1 MKSTRIPRVLIM
13 ISMCLAMLLPV
24 QAYAASNQL
33 VYGSNGTITRAEWI
47 HDLVVTFNMTVD
59 EGLKP
64 DDYYDDIKGTTYYD
78 DIITAMYFGVIDL
91 DAGEKFEPD
100 AKVTREFAAHTLS
113 YCLGYQPDE
122 DMEYTMSDQSELE
135 YPADDQIAVDK
146 GWFALTGGKFQPK
159 SQITTAQI
167 RKMLQDAAKIVA
179 DSEVDENHNNVY
191 EFADGVVEVP
201 ETSSFEFGENNQIIL
216 YDTSIAIK
224 KNTVFAVYSNG
235 IAYTYKATKVDKQE
249 DCLVIDT
256 QVVSYDDAV
265 DSVDAEG
272 IIEADLQDFVAA
284 DGVDCE
290 IEYEDTSTQASRIH
304 GSKKI
309 KDIKLS
315 KQIGS
320 GKVSCNITNIVVEY
334 RLENGNYRFAV
345 KGKMDTDCTFSGK
358 KELSL
363 PFGYLNIAG
372 VGKIEVKMIYSAK
385 GSATVG
391 FTTNVTTGIEQ
402 TNGSPVRSLDNYT
415 SPSWKFSA
423 KAELKAACNIN
434 FTIEIPMIA
443 KGYVYGEAGIKSTPD
458 MEIYTDGKDP
468 KVCIDLPAYLF
479 AETGYSLTVGGQTL
493 ASATFP
499 IYNEKNSP
507 IKVCYHIEDG
517 NCVDVCKRAGTS
529 KRVGRRGYYTSPS
542 ITSGSGTY
550 GGECFVAP
558 YAEYKTFEYSLDDD
572 GNATITKYAGNVKAL
587 TIPDELDG
595 HPVVAIANDVFKGN
609 TALQSVVI
617 PDAVTSIGAGA
628 FRECSNLSMVHL
640 PDKLLT
646 MEANTFYHCNEIRS
660 IYIPGK
666 LKECTANDYA
676 DEGGPFAKCDNLK
689 QIIFDKE
696 LKQIPSHLLCKCTG
710 IEEVSIPENIT
721 GIGWMA
727 FGKCPNLKK
736 VSMSDDV
743 TLISACAFANCS
755 ELTTLKLSKGLT
767 VLGDSAFAR
776 CVKLTEVRIPKSI
789 KTIQY
794 DYGFREH
801 IGPFGYCSSLRTI
814 YFQEG
819 ITEIPDNLF
828 AECTGLIEISI
839 PETVK
844 DIGTNA
850 FKNCSNLKKV
860 QLLDGLINIKDNAF
874 NTTALEEIVIPDTVA
889 SIGGLAFYNCKSMT
903 SLKLSS
909 NIRFL
914 GENAFGKDILLNNV
928 KIPKSLNECQLSF
941 SQEGPFAN
949 CSNLSDIEF
958 EQEIT
963 KIPKGLFGSCTGLTQ
978 ITIPDT
984 VVSIDQEAFA
994 RCVNLQNITFDNNLK
1009 SIGNGA
1015 FGRCNSLTQIV
1026 IPDAVQTIGITTF
1039 SNCEKLKE
1047 VKMPKACTYVPEAMF
1062 QNCTALN
1069 NITFSNNTIEIS
1081 QNAFDSCTALV
1092 QINLPNKVQ
1101 IIRHDA
1107 FINCKNLK
1115 TLRLAESLKT
1125 IERQAFYGCEA
1136 LSEMTILEELTLI
1149 GENAFSNCKSLQTLK
1164 LPDSL
1169 ETLEAYAFSNCDKL
1183 ASVSLGA
1190 GIKTIPD
1197 YCFYADP
1204 EVKKIILPQQVTAI
1218 GKYAFG
1224 NCTKL
1229 TDITINRNVSTI
1241 DSTAFSYPDRL
1252 TIHGVTGTYPETFA
1266 KANDIK
1272 FVALDS
1278 STTDIKIS
1286 KETCEIGRGKT
1297 MRLTATVVP
1306 EDSPEELTWTSSD
1319 EDIVTVNNGVIKGVM
1334 VGTANILVMSGSVV
1348 KECVVKVYE
1357 PVSWVDLNM
1366 TSEELSIGDTLQLE
1380 AYVRPDTATYKDVTW
1395 SSDNESVATVGKN
1408 GLVTAKA
1415 YGTAKIMVTTK
1426 DQNCTRICTVT
1437 VKPIAVT
1444 GVELNTKK
1452 ATIGIGETCQLTA
1465 RILPENATNKN
1476 VTWTTNNPKVAT
1488 VENGVVTGVAN
1499 GTAVIIVKT
1508 EDAAKTAS
1516 CTVTVKGESVVVTAI
1531 TINKTSLELESDD
1544 TYQLTATITP
1554 QEAASK
1560 KLTWSSSDEEVA
1572 TVKDGKITAKKAG
1585 TAIIT
1590 VSAENGTVKASC
1602 QVKVSGRRVTGVQ
1615 LSKKTMR
1622 LDVGNCGLLE
1632 AAVLPENAENQEV
1645 TWGSSDEDIATIDE
1659 KTGIVMGVAAGEAD
1673 ITVTTKEGN
1682 YTATCSVKVSEVE
1695 DPDDII
1701 PVTEIKIPS
1710 DSELLPEDNKIEAG
1724 NQFAMPISVE
1734 PEDATNT
1741 DIIWISNNKECAEID
1756 ENGIVTAKKAGE
1768 VTITAVSVNGGK
1780 QAEYTFTVTG
1790 AILTAIE
1797 LDQTQLYLQPGE
1809 ERQIS
1814 ATTIPEGATAQFEW
1828 SSSDDSVAMVDE
1840 DGVVTAISTGKATIT
1855 VVDKKYRDVK
1865 AMCVVTV
1872 QEKSAEKPGSDQAQQ
1887 PSPGGTTSTPDAT
1900 PTPQQP
1906 TPQPSTGQPSSPSPA
1921 TTSAVNVNSISL
1933 AKVSGLKVKAK
1944 GLRKITISWDGVSN
1958 ARNYQVQISMKKNF
1972 KKGSKVRIS
1981 PKTKFTWKKLKKG
1994 KTYYVRVRA
2003 CANDRYGAWSK
2014 AKKVKVK

>member
-122 DMEYTMSDQSELE
+122 DMEYTMNDQSELE

-272 IIEADLQDFVAA
+272 IIEADLQEFVAA

-304 GSKKI
+304 GSKKV

-363 PFGYLNIAG
+363 PFGYLNVAG

-402 TNGSPVRSLDNYT
+402 TNGSPVRSLDSYT

-458 MEIYTDGKDP
+458 MEVYTDGKDP

-550 GGECFVAP
+550 GGECFIAP

-617 PDAVTSIGAGA
+617 PDTVTKIGAGCFLNCGKLMFVILPKNLVKLGEGAFESTAITSIEIPRKLEEGNVSYGEIYGNSNGPFCKCEQLKTVKFEDGTTEIAQYLFAGCTGLESIEIPDTVTIIERKAFFKCKNLKTVNISNVTTRICENAFNNCEGLTDIIIPDSVTNIGAGA
-628 FRECSNLSMVHL
+628 FFECENLADV
-640 PDKLLT
+640 KL
-646 MEANTFYHCNEIRS
+646 S
-660 IYIPGK
+660 
-666 LKECTANDYA
+666 
-676 DEGGPFAKCDNLK
+676 
-689 QIIFDKE
+689 KE
-696 LKQIPSHLLCKCTG
+696 LKTLGEAAFESTAITSIEIPRKLEEGNVSYGEIYGNSNGPFCKC
-710 IEEVSIPENIT
+710 EQ
-721 GIGWMA
+721 
-727 FGKCPNLKK
+727 LKTVKFEDGTTK
-736 VSMSDDV
+736 V
-743 TLISACAFANCS
+743 A
-755 ELTTLKLSKGLT
+755 
-767 VLGDSAFAR
+767 
-776 CVKLTEVRIPKSI
+776 
-789 KTIQY
+789 QY
-794 DYGFREH
+794 
-801 IGPFGYCSSLRTI
+801 
-814 YFQEG
+814 
-819 ITEIPDNLF
+819 LF
-828 AECTGLIEISI
+828 AGCTGLES
-839 PETVK
+839 
-844 DIGTNA
+844 
-850 FKNCSNLKKV
+850 
-860 QLLDGLINIKDNAF
+860 
-874 NTTALEEIVIPDTVA
+874 IVIPDTV
-889 SIGGLAFYNCKSMT
+889 T
-903 SLKLSS
+903 
-909 NIRFL
+909 
-914 GENAFGKDILLNNV
+914 
-928 KIPKSLNECQLSF
+928 
-941 SQEGPFAN
+941 
-949 CSNLSDIEF
+949 
-958 EQEIT
+958 
-963 KIPKGLFGSCTGLTQ
+963 
-978 ITIPDT
+978 
-984 VVSIDQEAFA
+984 
-994 RCVNLQNITFDNNLK
+994 
-1009 SIGNGA
+1009 
-1015 FGRCNSLTQIV
+1015 
-1026 IPDAVQTIGITTF
+1026 
-1039 SNCEKLKE
+1039 
-1047 VKMPKACTYVPEAMF
+1047 
-1062 QNCTALN
+1062 
-1069 NITFSNNTIEIS
+1069 TIE
-1081 QNAFDSCTALV
+1081 Q
-1092 QINLPNKVQ
+1092 K
-1101 IIRHDA
+1101 
-1107 FINCKNLK
+1107 
-1115 TLRLAESLKT
+1115 
-1125 IERQAFYGCEA
+1125 AFYGCSLLKRVQIPVSCTSIGQSAFKNCKELMEITIPGA
-1136 LSEMTILEELTLI
+1136 IQNVEHDTFNGCSSLKSVRLSNATVNIRERAFENCIELEEISWSDILETISDEAFSGCIGLTKISFPVGLRTIGRKAFSHCENLENLTMNEGVVSI
-1149 GENAFSNCKSLQTLK
+1149 GEKAFEYCKLLVEVAIPNSI
-1164 LPDSL
+1164 
-1169 ETLEAYAFSNCDKL
+1169 ETIGSQGFIYCDKL

-1241 DSTAFSYPDRL
+1241 DGTAFSYPDRL

-1266 KANDIK
+1266 KANDIT

-1319 EDIVTVNNGVIKGVM
+1319 EDIVTVDNGVIKGVK

-1357 PVSWVDLNM
+1357 PVSRVDLNM
-1366 TSEELSIGDTLQLE
+1366 TSKELSIGDTLQLE

-1531 TINKTSLELESDD
+1531 TLDKTSLELESDD

-1554 QEAASK
+1554 EEAANK

-1585 TAIIT
+1585 TATIT

-1645 TWGSSDEDIATIDE
+1645 TWSSSDEDIATIDE

-1682 YTATCSVKVSEVE
+1682 YTATCSVTVSEVE

-1780 QAEYTFTVTG
+1780 QAEYTFTITG

-1797 LDQTQLYLQPGE
+1797 LDRTQLYLQPGE
-1809 ERQIS
+1809 EQQIS
-1814 ATTIPEGATAQFEW
+1814 ATALPEGATAQFEW
-1828 SSSDDSVAMVDE
+1828 SSSDDGVAMVDE

-1944 GLRKITISWDGVSN
+1944 GSRKITISWAGVSN

-1981 PKTKFTWKKLKKG
+1981 PKTKFIWKKLKKG

-2003 CANDRYGAWSK
+2003 CANGRYGAWSK

>member
-1 MKSTRIPRVLIM
+1 MKNRRLSRSLIM
-13 ISMCLAMLLPV
+13 IIMCFVILLPI
-24 QAYAASNQL
+24 QSHAASNQL

-47 HDLVVTFNMTVD
+47 HDLVVAFNMTVE

-64 DDYYDDIKGTTYYD
+64 DDYYDDIKGTTYYN

-100 AKVTREFAAHTLS
+100 GKVTREFAAHTLS
-113 YCLGYQPDE
+113 YCLGYQSDDE
-122 DMEYTMSDQSELE
+122 MQYTMSDRSELA

-146 GWFALTGGKFQPK
+146 GWLVLIGGEFQPK
-159 SQITTAQI
+159 TKITSTEI
-167 RKMLQDAAKIVA
+167 KKMLQDAANIIKTSNI
-179 DSEVDENHNNVY
+179 DENHDNVY

-201 ETSSFEFGENNQIIL
+201 ETSSFEFGANGQIIL
-216 YDTSIAIK
+216 YDTSVAIK

-235 IAYTYKATKVDKQE
+235 IAYTYKAIKVDEQE

-256 QVVSYDDAV
+256 QVVAYEDAV
-265 DSVDAEG
+265 ESVDAEG
-272 IIEADLQDFVAA
+272 VIEADLADFVAA

-290 IEYEDTSTQASRIH
+290 IEYENTSTRASRIH

-309 KDIKLS
+309 KEMKLS

-320 GKVSCNITNIVVEY
+320 GKISCIINNIVVEY
-334 RLENGNYRFAV
+334 RIENGNYRFAV

-358 KELSL
+358 KELAL
-363 PFGYLNIAG
+363 PLGVLNIAG
-372 VGKIEVKMIYSAK
+372 IGKVELKMIYSAK

-391 FTTNVTTGIEQ
+391 FTTNVITGIEQ
-402 TNGSPVRSLDNYT
+402 TNGSPIRSLDNYT

-458 MEIYTDGKDP
+458 VEIYTDGNAP

-479 AETGYSLTVGGQTL
+479 AETGYSLSVGGTTI
-493 ASATFP
+493 ASNTIP

-507 IKVCYHIEDG
+507 IKICYHIEDG
-517 NCVDVCKRAGTS
+517 NCVDACKRAGTS
-529 KRVGRRGYYTSPS
+529 KRVGRRGYYTSPG

-558 YAEYKTFEYSLDDD
+558 YAEFKTFEYSLDDD

-595 HPVVAIANDVFKGN
+595 HPVVAIAKEVFKGN

-617 PDAVTSIGAGA
+617 PDEVTSIGAGA

-689 QIIFDKE
+689 QVIFDKE

-710 IEEVSIPENIT
+710 IEEVTIPEGII

-727 FGKCPNLKK
+727 FAKCSNLKK
-736 VSMSDDV
+736 VDISDDV
-743 TLISACAFANCS
+743 TSIGACAFANCS
-755 ELTTLKLSKGLT
+755 ELTTLKLSNALT

-776 CVKLTEVRIPKSI
+776 CVKLTEVQIPKSI

-801 IGPFGYCSSLRTI
+801 IGPFGYCSSLQTI

-860 QLLDGLINIKDNAF
+860 QLLEGLINIKDNAF

-889 SIGGLAFYNCKSMT
+889 SIGGSAFYNCESMT

-909 NIRFL
+909 NVRFL

-949 CSNLSDIEF
+949 CSNLSDVEF

-984 VVSIDQEAFA
+984 VISIDQEAFA

-1026 IPDAVQTIGITTF
+1026 IPDAVQTIGTTTF

-1047 VKMPKACTYVPEAMF
+1047 VKMPKACTYVSEAMF
-1062 QNCTALN
+1062 QNCTSLN
-1069 NITFSNNTIEIS
+1069 NITFSDNTTEIS

-1092 QINLPNKVQ
+1092 QIKLPDKVQ

-1149 GENAFSNCKSLQTLK
+1149 GKSAFSNCKSLQTLE

-1169 ETLEAYAFSNCDKL
+1169 EILEAYAFSNCDKL

-1204 EVKKIILPQQVTAI
+1204 ALEKIVLPQQVTSI
-1218 GKYAFG
+1218 GKYSFG

-1252 TIHGVTGTYPETFA
+1252 TIHGITGTYPETFA
-1266 KANDIK
+1266 KVNDIT
-1272 FVALDS
+1272 FVALDTT
-1278 STTDIKIS
+1278 TTDIKIS
-1286 KETCEIGRGKT
+1286 KEMCEIGRGKSL
-1297 MRLTATVVP
+1297 RLTATVLP

-1319 EDIVTVNNGVIKGVM
+1319 EDIVTVDNGVIKGIK

-1348 KECVVKVYE
+1348 KECVVTVYE
-1357 PVSWVDLNM
+1357 PVSRVDLNM
-1366 TSEELSIGDTLQLE
+1366 TSKELSLGDTLQLE
-1380 AYVRPDTATYKDVTW
+1380 AYIRPDTATYKDVTW
-1395 SSDNESVATVGKN
+1395 SSDNTSVATVDKN
-1408 GLVTAKA
+1408 GLVIAKA
-1415 YGTAKIMVTTK
+1415 YGTAKITVTTK
-1426 DQNCTRICTVT
+1426 DQNCTRTCTIT
-1437 VKPIAVT
+1437 VKPITVT
-1444 GVELNTKK
+1444 GVELNTKA
-1452 ATIGIGETCQLTA
+1452 ATIRVDETCQLIA
-1465 RILPENATNKN
+1465 KVLPENATNKA
-1476 VTWTTNNPKVAT
+1476 VTWTSSNPKVAT
-1488 VENGVVTGVAN
+1488 VEDGVVTGVSN
-1499 GTAVIIVKT
+1499 GIASIIVKT
-1508 EDAAKTAS
+1508 EDAAKTTS
-1516 CTVTVKGESVVVTAI
+1516 CIVTVKGESVAVTAI
-1531 TINKTSLELESDD
+1531 KLDKTFLELNTDD
-1544 TYQLTATITP
+1544 IYQLTVTITPEDASDKNVVWTSDNEEVAKVENGKVVAIKVGTATITASVEGTEFKATCKITVKNNFQDNGN
-1554 QEAASK
+1554 QEAGGDNKNENNTPPSASNTPSGDNK
-1560 KLTWSSSDEEVA
+1560 QDNTLPSDNNKPSKDNSTNA
-1572 TVKDGKITAKKAG
+1572 GTNTTTANKQNTVKRPKAQVAKISGVTVRTSTDGTAKVIKLPSGKKKITIPTVVKIDDVKYMIVSVGKKAFKGMKKNAVISINTKQPVNIEKNAFKGINSRKVVIKVNKKMKNSNLKRFKKILKKAG
-1585 TAIIT
+1585 FK
-1590 VSAENGTVKASC
+1590 G
-1602 QVKVSGRRVTGVQ
+1602 
-1615 LSKKTMR
+1615 
-1622 LDVGNCGLLE
+1622 
-1632 AAVLPENAENQEV
+1632 
-1645 TWGSSDEDIATIDE
+1645 
-1659 KTGIVMGVAAGEAD
+1659 
-1673 ITVTTKEGN
+1673 
-1682 YTATCSVKVSEVE
+1682 
-1695 DPDDII
+1695 
-1701 PVTEIKIPS
+1701 
-1710 DSELLPEDNKIEAG
+1710 
-1724 NQFAMPISVE
+1724 
-1734 PEDATNT
+1734 
-1741 DIIWISNNKECAEID
+1741 
-1756 ENGIVTAKKAGE
+1756 
-1768 VTITAVSVNGGK
+1768 
-1780 QAEYTFTVTG
+1780 
-1790 AILTAIE
+1790 
-1797 LDQTQLYLQPGE
+1797 
-1809 ERQIS
+1809 
-1814 ATTIPEGATAQFEW
+1814 
-1828 SSSDDSVAMVDE
+1828 
-1840 DGVVTAISTGKATIT
+1840 
-1855 VVDKKYRDVK
+1855 
-1865 AMCVVTV
+1865 
-1872 QEKSAEKPGSDQAQQ
+1872 
-1887 PSPGGTTSTPDAT
+1887 
-1900 PTPQQP
+1900 
-1906 TPQPSTGQPSSPSPA
+1906 
-1921 TTSAVNVNSISL
+1921 
-1933 AKVSGLKVKAK
+1933 KVK
-1944 GLRKITISWDGVSN
+1944 
-1958 ARNYQVQISMKKNF
+1958 
-1972 KKGSKVRIS
+1972 KV
-1981 PKTKFTWKKLKKG
+1981 LK
-1994 KTYYVRVRA
+1994 
-2003 CANDRYGAWSK
+2003 
-2014 AKKVKVK
+2014 

>member
-122 DMEYTMSDQSELE
+122 DMEYTMNDQSELE

-272 IIEADLQDFVAA
+272 IIEADLQEFVAA

-304 GSKKI
+304 GSKKV

-363 PFGYLNIAG
+363 PFGYLNVAG

-458 MEIYTDGKDP
+458 MEVYTDGKDP

-617 PDAVTSIGAGA
+617 PDAVTSIGAYA
-628 FRECSNLSMVHL
+628 FLNCSNLQDVILPSNSKYTTISEGVFKNATKLNGVAISDYVTSINTQAFYGSGLQSVHL
-640 PDKLLT
+640 SEKITQIGSEAFYGCRKLSDVVLPKYL
-646 MEANTFYHCNEIRS
+646 EKFGDGCFGDCDALVSIEIPK
-660 IYIPGK
+660 YITGCSDDLYPNS
-666 LKECTANDYA
+666 T
-676 DEGGPFAKCDNLK
+676 GGYGYQSPLGMFCGCDNLK
-689 QIIFDKE
+689 NVTFAKGTTKIAMDLFNSCTGLEIIELPDTITEVQSKAFYDCVNLKEIHFPKTVTKIGVLAFAGCNSLEKVDIPDAVTTIDCASFAWCEKLKDVKLPARLVDMGTWAFKGCVSLEEIEIPKNFSNVPMYYNGMTIFKTESPFIDCTKLKKVVFQDGLKTIPANTLKWCSDSVEEVVIPDSVIQIGANAFNSCRKLNKIQLSSNLVSIDDAAFIACSSLEKIELPDSINSIGTSVFEDCSSLKDVKLPKYRIGINQKTFMNCSSLVDITLPDTLQYIYSSAFE
-696 LKQIPSHLLCKCTG
+696 GCTNLKQITLPAGFKEVQDCAFKNCKKLNK
-710 IEEVSIPENIT
+710 ISIT
-721 GIGWMA
+721 GNIIGKNA
-727 FGKCPNLKK
+727 FE
-736 VSMSDDV
+736 
-743 TLISACAFANCS
+743 NCY
-755 ELTTLKLSKGLT
+755 ELTDVKMSNTVQTIESGAFLNCNELEQIVLSNNLQT
-767 VLGDSAFAR
+767 LGDSAFQG
-776 CVKLTEVRIPKSI
+776 CTMLKNVIVPYKVTTINSNTFKDCTKL
-789 KTIQY
+789 
-794 DYGFREH
+794 
-801 IGPFGYCSSLRTI
+801 
-814 YFQEG
+814 
-819 ITEIPDNLF
+819 
-828 AECTGLIEISI
+828 
-839 PETVK
+839 
-844 DIGTNA
+844 
-850 FKNCSNLKKV
+850 
-860 QLLDGLINIKDNAF
+860 
-874 NTTALEEIVIPDTVA
+874 
-889 SIGGLAFYNCKSMT
+889 
-903 SLKLSS
+903 
-909 NIRFL
+909 
-914 GENAFGKDILLNNV
+914 
-928 KIPKSLNECQLSF
+928 
-941 SQEGPFAN
+941 
-949 CSNLSDIEF
+949 
-958 EQEIT
+958 EQ
-963 KIPKGLFGSCTGLTQ
+963 
-978 ITIPDT
+978 
-984 VVSIDQEAFA
+984 V
-994 RCVNLQNITFDNNLK
+994 
-1009 SIGNGA
+1009 
-1015 FGRCNSLTQIV
+1015 
-1026 IPDAVQTIGITTF
+1026 
-1039 SNCEKLKE
+1039 
-1047 VKMPKACTYVPEAMF
+1047 
-1062 QNCTALN
+1062 
-1069 NITFSNNTIEIS
+1069 
-1081 QNAFDSCTALV
+1081 
-1092 QINLPNKVQ
+1092 
-1101 IIRHDA
+1101 
-1107 FINCKNLK
+1107 
-1115 TLRLAESLKT
+1115 
-1125 IERQAFYGCEA
+1125 
-1136 LSEMTILEELTLI
+1136 TILENVSEI
-1149 GENAFSNCKSLQTLK
+1149 SKNAFSYFDEVTIYGIVGSYAQT
-1164 LPDSL
+1164 
-1169 ETLEAYAFSNCDKL
+1169 YAN
-1183 ASVSLGA
+1183 
-1190 GIKTIPD
+1190 
-1197 YCFYADP
+1197 
-1204 EVKKIILPQQVTAI
+1204 E
-1218 GKYAFG
+1218 
-1224 NCTKL
+1224 N
-1229 TDITINRNVSTI
+1229 N
-1241 DSTAFSYPDRL
+1241 
-1252 TIHGVTGTYPETFA
+1252 
-1266 KANDIK
+1266 IK
-1272 FVALDS
+1272 FQAINVENTQILFDK
-1278 STTDIKIS
+1278 TDYTLMEGQSIRIP
-1286 KETCEIGRGKT
+1286 I
-1297 MRLTATVVP
+1297 TVTPQSAAGSVK
-1306 EDSPEELTWTSSD
+1306 WVSSD
-1319 EDIVTVNNGVIKGVM
+1319 EKVASVDKTGEVSAKKVGECNVT
-1334 VGTANILVMSGSVV
+1334 
-1348 KECVVKVYE
+1348 
-1357 PVSWVDLNM
+1357 
-1366 TSEELSIGDTLQLE
+1366 
-1380 AYVRPDTATYKDVTW
+1380 
-1395 SSDNESVATVGKN
+1395 ATVGKTS
-1408 GLVTAKA
+1408 VTCKIVVTDGWTYFIIEPKDSTELEVGGQLHLEA
-1415 YGTAKIMVTTK
+1415 YYKNDMSKGKIDDKELIWWSSDPTIATVDEDGIVRGIKKGKIQIEVWYKNNTDKKSSLELTVTTQK
-1426 DQNCTRICTVT
+1426 
-1437 VKPIAVT
+1437 
-1444 GVELNTKK
+1444 
-1452 ATIGIGETCQLTA
+1452 GI
-1465 RILPENATNKN
+1465 
-1476 VTWTTNNPKVAT
+1476 
-1488 VENGVVTGVAN
+1488 
-1499 GTAVIIVKT
+1499 
-1508 EDAAKTAS
+1508 
-1516 CTVTVKGESVVVTAI
+1516 VTAI
-1531 TINKTSLELESDD
+1531 TLDKTSLELESDD

-1554 QEAASK
+1554 EEAANK
-1560 KLTWSSSDEEVA
+1560 KLTWSSSNEEVA
-1572 TVKDGKITAKKAG
+1572 TVTDGKVTAKKAG
-1585 TAIIT
+1585 TATIT

-1632 AAVLPENAENQEV
+1632 ATVLPENAENQEV
-1645 TWGSSDEDIATIDE
+1645 TWSSSDEDIATIDE

-1780 QAEYTFTVTG
+1780 QAEYTFTITG
-1790 AILTAIE
+1790 AILAAIE
-1797 LDQTQLYLQPGE
+1797 LDRTQLYLQPGE
-1809 ERQIS
+1809 EQQIS
-1814 ATTIPEGATAQFEW
+1814 ATALPEGATAQFEW
-1828 SSSDDSVAMVDE
+1828 SSSDDGVAMVDE

-1855 VVDKKYRDVK
+1855 VVDKRYRDVK
-1865 AMCVVTV
+1865 AMCIVTV

-1887 PSPGGTTSTPDAT
+1887 PSPGGTTPTPDAA

-1906 TPQPSTGQPSSPSPA
+1906 TPQPSTGQPATPQVNNPA
-1921 TTSAVNVNSISL
+1921 GVNANSISL
-1933 AKVSGLKVKAK
+1933 AKVSRLKVKAK
-1944 GLRKITISWDGVSN
+1944 GSRKITISWAGVSN

-1981 PKTKFTWKKLKKG
+1981 PKTKFIWKKLKKG

-2003 CANDRYGAWSK
+2003 CANGQYGAWSK